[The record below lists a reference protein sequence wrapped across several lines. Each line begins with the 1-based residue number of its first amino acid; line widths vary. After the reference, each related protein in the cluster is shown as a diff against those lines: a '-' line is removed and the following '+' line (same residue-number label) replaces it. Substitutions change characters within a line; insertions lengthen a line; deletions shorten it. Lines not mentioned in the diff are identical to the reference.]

1 MVRRRSSQMV
11 SGDERAAALLR
22 KREIAPTALQPPLPR
37 LRMRTARLLVPALP
51 LSAGQRA
58 VVVM

>member
-37 LRMRTARLLVPALP
+37 LRMRTARLLVPA
-51 LSAGQRA
+51 
-58 VVVM
+58 